1 MFEASFSF
9 DCRDKQILVVEDEY
23 DIGDIIEHYLKREGM
38 QVLRA
43 MNGKQAIEIH
53 AAQPIDLILLDI
65 KLPELNGWEVL
76 SKIRQKAQTPVIM
89 LTALDQE
96 IDKVMALRIGAD
108 DFVVKPFNP
117 NEVVARVQAVLRRAQ
132 QNSQTV
138 KKNLIY
144 KNIEINTDIHSVYVH
159 QQDKKV
165 MLNLTL
171 TEYKI
176 LLQMIDHP
184 HKVFTRGELLNHC
197 LPDSDALERTVDS
210 HVSKLR
216 KKLEEHGLQQLLIN
230 GFAQRRFKP
239 QSPAR
244 QLVQALTEEADTTPP
259 TCLCLIHGHV
269 GAMQQGFHGA
279 AIVGKKA
286 DTDTGRRLER
296 HARNL
301 AGCAQFF
308 SQVLDHH
315 LRLAQCALGQHDDK
329 LITRQ
334 PADDVDFATILGQAP
349 GDHSKKLVTRR
360 MPQ

>member
-53 AAQPIDLILLDI
+53 TSHPIDLILLDI

-89 LTALDQE
+89 LTALDQD

-132 QNSQTV
+132 QNQQAQNR
-138 KKNLIY
+138 NLLY
-144 KNIEINTDIHSVYVH
+144 KNIEIHTDLHSVYIR
-159 QQDKKV
+159 QQDKKI

-176 LLQMIDHP
+176 LLLMIDQP
-184 HKVFTRGELLNHC
+184 YKVFTRGELMNHC

-216 KKLEEHGLQQLLIN
+216 KKLEEQGLQNMLIN
-230 GFAQRRFKP
+230 VRG
-239 QSPAR
+239 
-244 QLVQALTEEADTTPP
+244 
-259 TCLCLIHGHV
+259 V
-269 GAMQQGFHGA
+269 GY
-279 AIVGKKA
+279 
-286 DTDTGRRLER
+286 R
-296 HARNL
+296 
-301 AGCAQFF
+301 
-308 SQVLDHH
+308 LDHP
-315 LRLAQCALGQHDDK
+315 AQ
-329 LITRQ
+329 
-334 PADDVDFATILGQAP
+334 
-349 GDHSKKLVTRR
+349 
-360 MPQ
+360 

>member
-53 AAQPIDLILLDI
+53 ASQPVDLILLDI

-89 LTALDQE
+89 LTALDQD

-132 QNSQTV
+132 QNQQV
-138 KKNLIY
+138 QNRNLLY
-144 KNIEINTDIHSVYVH
+144 KNIEIHTDLHSVYVR
-159 QQDKKV
+159 QQDKKI

-176 LLQMIDHP
+176 LLLMIDQP
-184 HKVFTRGELLNHC
+184 YKVFTRGELMNHC

-216 KKLEEHGLQQLLIN
+216 KKLEEQGLQNMLIN
-230 GFAQRRFKP
+230 VRG
-239 QSPAR
+239 
-244 QLVQALTEEADTTPP
+244 
-259 TCLCLIHGHV
+259 V
-269 GAMQQGFHGA
+269 GY
-279 AIVGKKA
+279 
-286 DTDTGRRLER
+286 R
-296 HARNL
+296 
-301 AGCAQFF
+301 
-308 SQVLDHH
+308 LDHP
-315 LRLAQCALGQHDDK
+315 AQ
-329 LITRQ
+329 
-334 PADDVDFATILGQAP
+334 
-349 GDHSKKLVTRR
+349 
-360 MPQ
+360 

>member
-53 AAQPIDLILLDI
+53 ASHPIDLILLDI

-89 LTALDQE
+89 LTALDQD

-132 QNSQTV
+132 QNQQAQNR
-138 KKNLIY
+138 NLLY
-144 KNIEINTDIHSVYVH
+144 KNIEIHSDLHSVYVR
-159 QQDKKV
+159 QQDKKI

-176 LLQMIDHP
+176 LLLMIDQP
-184 HKVFTRGELLNHC
+184 YKVFTRGELMNHC

-216 KKLEEHGLQQLLIN
+216 KKLEEHGLQNMLIN
-230 GFAQRRFKP
+230 VRG
-239 QSPAR
+239 
-244 QLVQALTEEADTTPP
+244 
-259 TCLCLIHGHV
+259 V
-269 GAMQQGFHGA
+269 GY
-279 AIVGKKA
+279 
-286 DTDTGRRLER
+286 R
-296 HARNL
+296 
-301 AGCAQFF
+301 
-308 SQVLDHH
+308 LDHP
-315 LRLAQCALGQHDDK
+315 AQ
-329 LITRQ
+329 
-334 PADDVDFATILGQAP
+334 
-349 GDHSKKLVTRR
+349 
-360 MPQ
+360 

>member
-53 AAQPIDLILLDI
+53 AAQSIDLILLDI

-132 QNSQTV
+132 QNQQAQN
-138 KKNLIY
+138 KNLLY
-144 KNIEINTDIHSVYVH
+144 KNIEIHTAIHSVYVH
-159 QQDKKV
+159 QQDRKTL
-165 MLNLTL
+165 LNLTL

-176 LLQMIDHP
+176 LILMLEHP
-184 HKVFTRGELLNHC
+184 HKVFTRSELMNYC

-216 KKLEEHGLQQLLIN
+216 KKLEEQGLEQVLIN
-230 GFAQRRFKP
+230 VRGVGYRFDHP
-239 QSPAR
+239 Q
-244 QLVQALTEEADTTPP
+244 T
-259 TCLCLIHGHV
+259 
-269 GAMQQGFHGA
+269 F
-279 AIVGKKA
+279 
-286 DTDTGRRLER
+286 
-296 HARNL
+296 
-301 AGCAQFF
+301 
-308 SQVLDHH
+308 
-315 LRLAQCALGQHDDK
+315 
-329 LITRQ
+329 
-334 PADDVDFATILGQAP
+334 
-349 GDHSKKLVTRR
+349 
-360 MPQ
+360 

>member
-53 AAQPIDLILLDI
+53 ASQPIDLILLDI

-89 LTALDQE
+89 LTALDQD

-132 QNSQTV
+132 QNQQAQNR
-138 KKNLIY
+138 NLLY
-144 KNIEINTDIHSVYVH
+144 KNIEIHTDLHSVYVR
-159 QQDKKV
+159 QQDKKI

-176 LLQMIDHP
+176 LLLMIDQP
-184 HKVFTRGELLNHC
+184 YKVFTRGELMNHC

-216 KKLEEHGLQQLLIN
+216 KKLEEHGLQNMLIN
-230 GFAQRRFKP
+230 VRG
-239 QSPAR
+239 
-244 QLVQALTEEADTTPP
+244 
-259 TCLCLIHGHV
+259 V
-269 GAMQQGFHGA
+269 GY
-279 AIVGKKA
+279 
-286 DTDTGRRLER
+286 R
-296 HARNL
+296 
-301 AGCAQFF
+301 
-308 SQVLDHH
+308 LDHP
-315 LRLAQCALGQHDDK
+315 AQ
-329 LITRQ
+329 
-334 PADDVDFATILGQAP
+334 
-349 GDHSKKLVTRR
+349 
-360 MPQ
+360 